1 MLTFSRS
8 RLRQGLAA
16 LVLALALGGLFAVPR
31 PAHAAIIHI
40 VQPGE
45 NLFRIGL
52 RYGIDW
58 RQIMAA
64 NNLYSTNIY
73 VGQSLLIPGVTADP
87 APVTDP
93 TPAPPPDPAPQPPA
107 PASGT
112 YVVQRGDTLWL
123 IATRHGLTVADLMRL
138 NGLTNPNL
146 IFAGQVLVLGGTPV
160 APAPA
165 PDPGKV
171 LAISGRAQALPL
183 DCESRSAVDWA
194 GYFGFAIDE
203 FDFFGRLPVSDDPDV
218 GFVGDVRGV
227 WGQIPP
233 AAYGVHAG
241 PVAATLQSY
250 GVTARGVTGLT
261 WDSVRAEIDAN
272 RPVMVWVIG
281 SVGNGAAT
289 TYTAASGRT
298 TTVAAYEHT
307 VLVIGYGPDWVTFLD
322 GGTIYRRTLT
332 QFLASWGVLGN
343 MAVLQ

>member
-1 MLTFSRS
+1 MPAFARA
-8 RLRQGLAA
+8 RLLPGLAVLI
-16 LVLALALGGLFAVPR
+16 LVLALCAPR
-31 PAHAAIIHI
+31 PAQAALIHI

-73 VGQSLLIPGVTADP
+73 AGQSLIIPGVTADP
-87 APVTDP
+87 AGNPAPPPPPDP
-93 TPAPPPDPAPQPPA
+93 TPAPTTPPA
-107 PASGT
+107 AGGT

-123 IATRHGLTVADLMRL
+123 IATHHGLTVADLMRL
-138 NGLTNPNL
+138 NNLSNPNL
-146 IFAGQVLVLGGTPV
+146 IFAGQVLALGGS
-160 APAPA
+160 PAPA

-171 LAISGRAQALPL
+171 LAVAGRAQGLPL

-203 FDFFGRLPVSDDPDV
+203 FDFFSRLPASDDPEA
-218 GFVGDVRGV
+218 GFVGDVRGA

-233 AAYGVHAG
+233 EPYGVHAG
-241 PVAATLQSY
+241 PVAAVLQSY
-250 GVTARGVTGLT
+250 GVAARAVTGLA
-261 WDSVRAEIDAN
+261 WEAVRAEIDAN

-289 TYTAASGRT
+289 AYTAASTGHT
-298 TTVAAYEHT
+298 TSVAAYEHT
-307 VLVIGYGPDWVTFLD
+307 VLVIGYGPDWVTVLD
-322 GGTIYRRTLT
+322 GGATYRRTLA
-332 QFLASWGVLGN
+332 QFAASWGVLGN